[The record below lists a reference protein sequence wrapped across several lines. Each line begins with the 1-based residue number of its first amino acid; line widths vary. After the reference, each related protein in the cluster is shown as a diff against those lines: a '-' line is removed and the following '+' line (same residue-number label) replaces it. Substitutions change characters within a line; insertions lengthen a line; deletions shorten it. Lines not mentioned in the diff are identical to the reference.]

1 MSDSIEQLNEW
12 LQQMRRHRAS
22 KKQEINDLRA
32 KYPGVRPGSVSADLA
47 WLGMELNSAEMRITE
62 IEETIAGRMQV
73 DED

>member
-12 LQQMRRHRAS
+12 LQQMHRHRDR
-22 KKQEINDLRA
+22 KEREIADLRA